1 MGKGVRKELPVDQL
15 LITAYGN
22 KTPQQ
27 IAEETGMTPMEV
39 AKRTAEILGERDYLG
54 EDAKVQVVIQ
64 RLDSMSAEVER
75 RLPGMSDRNIAAA
88 VNSAAGSL
96 GRVLAEMRKIR
107 EESKVDLEAITNRQA
122 RELVSIVESA
132 MQRSIGSLKARYPEI
147 DAAAL
152 EAELQGHIM
161 DIAREYD
168 D

>member
-1 MGKGVRKELPVDQL
+1 MSKGAKKELPIDQK
-15 LITAYGN
+15 LISYYGS
-22 KTPQQ
+22 KTPTE
-27 IAEETGMTPMEV
+27 IEELTGIPAAEVM
-39 AKRTAEILGERDYLG
+39 KRTQEILGERDYLG
-54 EDAKVQVVIQ
+54 EDAKVQVVIS
-64 RLDSMSAEVER
+64 RLDAISAEIER
-75 RLPGMSDRNIAAA
+75 RMPSFSDRNIAAA
-88 VNSAAGSL
+88 ANAAAGSL